1 MAQSEFRARRTVRVA
16 AALLLSSSPLWL
28 AACASGGGGSGGGS
42 APVQPLPPPPPPPP
56 PAPPPPPPAPPP
68 SSFET
73 GEYTTTRGLALIN
86 ASTAYSRGAT
96 GNGIVVAV
104 IDTGSDQTHPD
115 LSGQFTGPTF
125 DVNAAD
131 REDTDVDAEGHGTLV
146 TGVIAAKR
154 DNRGILGTAFE
165 ARILDI
171 RADRPG
177 SCAETDGCRYPVSD
191 VAEAIRY
198 AVDNGA
204 RVINLSLGSEPG
216 PDQTIENAI
225 LAAAA
230 RGVLIVVS
238 AGNDAVPPTTD
249 EDGNPVAAQGTTVN
263 SPSRAAG
270 YANALGRVVAV
281 GAVIAADN
289 PSTPEIEE
297 AGRIAGF
304 SNRAGPDARNAYIL
318 APGQGVVSTGPDDD
332 VSFPGDPD
340 NDADDL
346 GDYYRISG
354 TSFAAPYVSGSLAL
368 LLQTFPN
375 LQSRPEDAL
384 RILLD
389 TADDYVD
396 PNPDPVLGIAAGAGI
411 DDVSGVGLL
420 NLARAFQPQGAQS
433 AWFDGQR
440 VSLDLLLAAP
450 GGAFGD
456 WAEHGGLFEGIAL
469 IDRYD
474 RAFELNAAAMT
485 RAPNAPLADFRVR
498 TASFA
503 GETRAV
509 RAGGIELSW
518 HTPRLFVDP
527 AAPYQQEPE
536 TQLSATFRFDGGE
549 VSAGRGGSLPQIA
562 PAASLVAEPGAPDAL
577 SPDGTWASVTHAF
590 GPVNVHA
597 FTASDADRNRFGAGV
612 SRAGKGW
619 TLRTSLETIEDN
631 QTALG
636 GAVQSRLGADNEG
649 QLTAWTAEAATNIGW
664 GWSLSGGAEL
674 GLVELEGLDA
684 SGVQTSRWSLGA
696 SRALGPATLSFVLSQ
711 PRRAERGVLT
721 FETVTGADTSG
732 FIFSERQIGLTP
744 SGRQLNFETRLRW
757 QLQESWSA
765 ETAAAWITSPN
776 HVAMAGDAG
785 ILWFG
790 LRGRF

>member
-1 MAQSEFRARRTVRVA
+1 MARSDFDTRKTVSMA
-16 AALLLSSSPLWL
+16 AALLLSASPLWL

-42 APVQPLPPPPPPPP
+42 APVQPLPPPPPPSSP
-56 PAPPPPPPAPPP
+56 PPPPPPAPPP
-68 SSFET
+68 ASFET
-73 GEYTTTRGLALIN
+73 SEYNTTRGLGLIN

-96 GNGIVVAV
+96 GSGIIVAV

-131 REDTDVDAEGHGTLV
+131 RSDPDIDAEGHGTLV
-146 TGVIAAKR
+146 TGIIAAKR
-154 DNRGILGTAFE
+154 DNQGILGTAFE

-177 SCAETDGCRYPVSD
+177 SCAEPDGCRYPVSD

-216 PDQTIENAI
+216 SDQTIENAI
-225 LAAAA
+225 AAAAA

-238 AGNDAVPPTTD
+238 AGNDAEPPTTD
-249 EDGNPVAAQGTTVN
+249 EDGNPVAAKGTTAN

-270 YANALGRVVAV
+270 YANSLGRVVAV
-281 GAVIAADN
+281 GAVIASDN
-289 PSTPEIEE
+289 PSTPEVEQV
-297 AGRIAGF
+297 GRIAGF
-304 SNRAGPDARNAYIL
+304 SNRAGPDAKNAYIL

-332 VSFPGDPD
+332 VVFPGDPT
-340 NDADDL
+340 NDADDI

-375 LQSRPEDAL
+375 LQARPEDAL

-389 TADDYVD
+389 TADDYID
-396 PNPDPVLGIAAGAGI
+396 PSPDPVLGIAAGVGI

-433 AWFDGQR
+433 AYFDGQR
-440 VSLDLLLAAP
+440 VFLDQLPAAP

-456 WAEHGGLFEGIAL
+456 WAEHGGLFQGVAL

-474 RAFELNAAAMT
+474 RAFELNAAAMS
-485 RAPNAPLADFRVR
+485 RAPTAPLADLRVR
-498 TASFA
+498 TASLA

-518 HTPRLFVDP
+518 HTPRLFEDP
-527 AAPYQQEPE
+527 AAPYQAEPE
-536 TQLSATFRFDGGE
+536 TQLSATFRFDGGA

-562 PAASLVAEPGAPDAL
+562 PVASLVTEPGTPDAL
-577 SPDGTWASVTHAF
+577 SPDGTWASITHAF
-590 GPVNVHA
+590 GPVDVHA
-597 FTASDADRNRFGAGV
+597 FTASDADRSRFGAGI
-612 SRAGKGW
+612 SRGGLGW
-619 TLRTSLETIEDN
+619 RARTSLETIEDN

-636 GAVQSRLGADNEG
+636 GAVQSRLGAENEG
-649 QLTAWTAEAATNIGW
+649 QLTALTAEAAADIGG

-674 GLVELEGLDA
+674 GLVELEGLDTSA
-684 SGVQTSRWSLGA
+684 VQTSGWSLGA
-696 SRALGPATLSFVLSQ
+696 SRLLGPATLSFVLAQ

-721 FETVTGADTSG
+721 FETVTGADTAG
-732 FIFSERQIGLTP
+732 FIFSERQIALTP

-776 HVAMAGDAG
+776 HVATADDAG

-790 LRGRF
+790 LRGQF